1 LVPFS
6 VRQSQEKRTNPGVS
20 FVEYIEI
27 SVFGNI
33 YKLMKNTATRKLVFT
48 INSLEVYAPYNSLAE
63 GIQIYGA
70 AGGLNFVSNFGLNVI
85 WDGSSKSNFSLCN
98 AYKNYTCGMCGNGDG
113 NKTLANEIVDR
124 NRNPL
129 NTTGGATQHYSR
141 FGDSWK
147 SDKLFQQKSRL
158 DISGKLLV

>member
-1 LVPFS
+1 MVPFS

-20 FVEYIEI
+20 YIEYIEV

-48 INSLEVYAPYNSLAE
+48 VNNLDLYPPYNSQTH

-70 AGGLNFVSNFGLNVI
+70 AGRLNFISNFGLNII
-85 WDGSSKSNFSLCN
+85 WDGSSRASFSLCN

-124 NRNPL
+124 QNKPVAVNG
-129 NTTGGATQHYSR
+129 TKVTQYALYGHK
-141 FGDSWK
+141 WK
-147 SDKLFQQKSRL
+147 SNKAFQQKYRL
-158 DISGKLLV
+158 DLDGTM